1 MEQDR
6 DPVEQDIV
14 SLVISTINDMA
25 EEAGSPTFQQLIEIR
40 IKDYA
45 EFTKSLIFAES
56 SAQVAAVVR
65 EHDDAK
71 ILNDKIQ
78 QYVKLSERG
87 LVTINPSDIIRSFIW
102 NPIVQTV
109 SDEESATLLIE
120 WETETIPDEFFDVVD
135 RVVVGAAAAQLLG
148 GIQFW
153 IEPNVLSPTN
163 YALVHSISS
172 TRH

>member
-1 MEQDR
+1 MEQDK

-25 EEAGSPTFQQLIEIR
+25 EEGAGPTFQQLIEIR
-40 IKDYA
+40 IKEYA
-45 EFTKSLIFAES
+45 EFTKSLIVAES
-56 SAQVAAVVR
+56 QAQVAAVVR

-71 ILNDKIQ
+71 VLNDKIQ

-87 LVTINPSDIIRSFIW
+87 LVTINPSDIIKTFIC

-109 SDEESATLLIE
+109 SDADSATLLIG
-120 WETETIPDEFFDVVD
+120 WETETIPNEFLDIVD
-135 RVVVGAAAAQLLG
+135 RVVIGAAAAQLLG